1 MTEATSTTRGR
12 RRGPG
17 GKPLVIAHRGASG
30 ELPENTLAAFER
42 AIEMRADMI
51 ETDLHL
57 TRDGVVVIH
66 HDASLARLGGRGE
79 IRDHD
84 AASLFALDASLGR
97 GGFERMPTL
106 LDLLSRY
113 GERIE
118 WNLELKVGE
127 RAPYDGLESVVL
139 AEIEARG
146 LLPRMLLSCFEDG
159 VLERL
164 RAASPSARLAVL
176 VSARRPGRVLDRA
189 ARVGAEAVHPH
200 VSLVDRAFV
209 ESAHA
214 AGLAVYPYTANDR
227 AEMVRLLDCGVDGV
241 ITNHPDRL
249 RALVDGR

>member
-1 MTEATSTTRGR
+1 MSESSAKGSSGPRRSSGR
-12 RRGPG
+12 
-17 GKPLVIAHRGASG
+17 PLVIAHRGASG

-42 AIEMRADMI
+42 AIAMRADMI

-57 TRDGVVVIH
+57 TRDRVVVIH

-84 AASLFALDASLGR
+84 AAALAGLDASLGR
-97 GGFERMPTL
+97 GPFERIPTL
-106 LDLLSRY
+106 IDLLARF

-127 RAPYDGLESVVL
+127 RAPYDGLETRVL
-139 AEIEARG
+139 AEVEARG
-146 LLPRMLLSCFEDG
+146 LLPRMLLSCFEDD

-164 RAASPSARLAVL
+164 RAVSPAARLAVL
-176 VSARRPGRVLDRA
+176 VSRKKPGGVLERA
-189 ARVGAEAVHPH
+189 ARVGAEAVNPH

-227 AEMVRLLDCGVDGV
+227 TEMVRLIECGVDGI

-249 RALVDGR
+249 RVLVDAL